1 MTFAVRVW
9 YSIGVGQPTV
19 HKYVAYAT
27 KIKEAIMKK
36 ISHAITLHGT
46 WYKAY
51 IPLAYFNGCNKLVKE
66 KIKNTLRNKTI
77 QDYVRSLYKIARLN
91 RGYANIYSLTYQI
104 ACKVCRNNK
113 IKELLPGL
121 YADYQQISKAIT
133 APAQIE
139 QAIKQTVKDLNFN
152 YLKQYHDKKTHTIKL
167 WTTQT
172 VKSHIGYLLTYNP
185 NKSLSFFA
193 DLLHTGLD
201 EPLTLDGLTVWNVA
215 SSCTSLLDLK
225 NKLSQIYTLKTTKH
239 KYSKDKHTL
248 VDGSIYQMTVN
259 GLRRVFIIGNG
270 DTVTE
275 ANDTYICE
283 RQQTGL
289 QYLYNLTSNYIYSQR
304 SADTISLQA
313 PTSQDLTLADTLQD
327 KSDARALQ
335 EFKAYKSIIDDFY
348 NTYINTQ
355 FIKPKTFAA
364 YCQYLILKC
373 TGLADYSIL
382 ARLGFSATTLS
393 KYKNQYSTMFYDFV
407 KNK

>member
-1 MTFAVRVW
+1 
-9 YSIGVGQPTV
+9 
-19 HKYVAYAT
+19 
-27 KIKEAIMKK
+27 MKK
-36 ISHAITLHGT
+36 ISHAITLYGT

-51 IPLAYFNGCNKLVKE
+51 IPLSCFNGCNKLVKE
-66 KIKNTLRNKTI
+66 EIKNTLRNKTI
-77 QDYVRSLYKIARLN
+77 QDYVRSLYKIARLS

-133 APAQIE
+133 APAQIK
-139 QAIKQTVKDLNFN
+139 QAIKQTVKDLNFD
-152 YLKQYHDKKTHTIKL
+152 YCKQYHDKKTHSIKL
-167 WTTQT
+167 WSAQT
-172 VKSHIGYLLTYNP
+172 VKARIGFLLTYSP

-201 EPLTLDGLTVWNVA
+201 EPLTVDGLTVWNVA
-215 SSCTSLLDLK
+215 KTSTSLLDLK
-225 NKLSQIYTLKTTKH
+225 SKLSKVYTLKTTKH
-239 KYSKDKHTL
+239 KYNKKIHTL
-248 VDGSIYQMTVN
+248 IDGSVYQMTVN
-259 GLRRVFIIGNG
+259 GLRRVFIIGEG
-270 DTVTE
+270 DTITE
-275 ANDTYICE
+275 TNDKYICE
-283 RQQTGL
+283 RKQNGL
-289 QYLYNLTSNYIYSQR
+289 QFLYQLTSNYIYSQR

>member
-1 MTFAVRVW
+1 MLHM
-9 YSIGVGQPTV
+9 QQ
-19 HKYVAYAT
+19 

-36 ISHAITLHGT
+36 ISHAITLSGT

-51 IPLAYFNGCNKLVKE
+51 IPLSYFNGCNKLVKE
-66 KIKNTLRNKTI
+66 EIKNTLRNKTI

-133 APAQIE
+133 APAQIQ
-139 QAIKQTVKDLNFN
+139 QAIKQTIKDLNFD
-152 YLKQYHDKKTHTIKL
+152 YLKQYHDKKTHSVKL
-167 WTTQT
+167 WNAQT
-172 VKSHIGYLLTYNP
+172 VKSHIGYLLTYSP

-201 EPLTLDGLTVWNVA
+201 EPLTIDGLTVWNVA

-225 NKLSQIYTLKTTKH
+225 SKLSQIYTLKTTKH

-275 ANDTYICE
+275 TNDKYICE
-283 RQQTGL
+283 RRQTGL
-289 QYLYNLTSNYIYSQR
+289 QYMYNLTSNYIYSQR

-313 PTSQDLTLADTLQD
+313 PTAQDLTLADTLQD

-355 FIKPKTFAA
+355 FIKPTTFAA

>member
-1 MTFAVRVW
+1 MG
-9 YSIGVGQPTV
+9 YPIEYKKCCICNKKQ
-19 HKYVAYAT
+19 
-27 KIKEAIMKK
+27 EAIMKK
-36 ISHAITLHGT
+36 IKHTITLYGT
-46 WYKAY
+46 WKKTY
-51 IPLAYFNGCNKLVKE
+51 IPLSYFNSCNKLVKE
-66 KIKNTLRNKTI
+66 EIKNTLRNKTI

-139 QAIKQTVKDLNFN
+139 QAIKQTVKDLNFD
-152 YLKQYHDKKTHTIKL
+152 YCKQYHDKKTHSIKL
-167 WTTQT
+167 WNTQT
-172 VKSHIGYLLTYNP
+172 VKAHIGYLLTYNP

-215 SSCTSLLDLK
+215 KTSISLLDLK
-225 NKLSQIYTLKTTKH
+225 SKLSKVYTLKTTKH
-239 KYSKDKHTL
+239 KYNKKIHTL
-248 VDGSIYQMTVN
+248 IDGSVYQMTVN
-259 GLRRVFIIGNG
+259 GLRRVFIIGEG
-270 DTVTE
+270 DTITE
-275 ANDTYICE
+275 TNDKYICE
-283 RQQTGL
+283 RKHNGL
-289 QYLYNLTSNYIYSQR
+289 QFLYQSTSNYIYSQR

-335 EFKAYKSIIDDFY
+335 EFKAYISIINDYY
-348 NTYINTQ
+348 NTYIDTQYVNNT
-355 FIKPKTFAA
+355 TFSK
-364 YCQYLILKC
+364 YCKYLTLKC

-393 KYKNQYSTMFYDFV
+393 KYKNQYSTMFYNFV

>member
-1 MTFAVRVW
+1 MGYPIR
-9 YSIGVGQPTV
+9 YKKCCICNKKQ
-19 HKYVAYAT
+19 
-27 KIKEAIMKK
+27 EAIMKK
-36 ISHAITLHGT
+36 ISHAITLYGT

-51 IPLAYFNGCNKLVKE
+51 IPLSCFNGCNKLVKE
-66 KIKNTLRNKTI
+66 EIKNTLRNKTI

-121 YADYQQISKAIT
+121 YTDYQQISKAIT

-139 QAIKQTVKDLNFN
+139 QAIKQTVKDLNFD
-152 YLKQYHDKKTHTIKL
+152 YCKQYHDKKTHSIKL
-167 WTTQT
+167 WNTQT
-172 VKSHIGYLLTYNP
+172 VKAHIGYLLTYNP

-215 SSCTSLLDLK
+215 KTSISLLDLK
-225 NKLSQIYTLKTTKH
+225 SKLSKVYTLKTTKH
-239 KYSKDKHTL
+239 KYNKKIHTL
-248 VDGSIYQMTVN
+248 IDGSVYQMTVN
-259 GLRRVFIIGNG
+259 GLRRVFIIGEG
-270 DTVTE
+270 DTITE
-275 ANDTYICE
+275 TNDKYICE
-283 RQQTGL
+283 RKQNGL
-289 QYLYNLTSNYIYSQR
+289 QFLYQSTSNYIYSQR

-313 PTSQDLTLADTLQD
+313 PTSQDLMLADTLQD

-335 EFKAYKSIIDDFY
+335 EFKAYISIINDYY
-348 NTYINTQ
+348 NTYIDTQYVNNT
-355 FIKPKTFAA
+355 TFSK
-364 YCQYLILKC
+364 YCKYLTLKC

-393 KYKNQYSTMFYDFV
+393 KYKNQYSTMFYNFV

>member
-1 MTFAVRVW
+1 
-9 YSIGVGQPTV
+9 
-19 HKYVAYAT
+19 
-27 KIKEAIMKK
+27 MKK
-36 ISHAITLHGT
+36 ISHAITLYGT

-51 IPLAYFNGCNKLVKE
+51 IPLSCFNGCNKLVKE
-66 KIKNTLRNKTI
+66 EIKNTLRNKTI

-139 QAIKQTVKDLNFN
+139 QAIKQTVKDLNFD
-152 YLKQYHDKKTHTIKL
+152 YLKQYHDKKTHSVKP
-167 WTTQT
+167 WNTQT
-172 VKSHIGYLLTYNP
+172 VKAHIGYLLTYNP

-201 EPLTLDGLTVWNVA
+201 EPLTVDGLTVWNVA
-215 SSCTSLLDLK
+215 KTSTSLLDLK
-225 NKLSQIYTLKTTKH
+225 SKLSKVYTLKTTKH
-239 KYSKDKHTL
+239 KYNKKIHTL
-248 VDGSIYQMTVN
+248 IDGSIYQMTVN
-259 GLRRVFIIGNG
+259 GLRRVFTIGNG

-275 ANDTYICE
+275 TNDKYICE
-283 RQQTGL
+283 RKQNGL
-289 QYLYNLTSNYIYSQR
+289 QFLYQSTSNYIYSQR

-335 EFKAYKSIIDDFY
+335 EFKAYISIINDYY
-348 NTYINTQ
+348 NTYIDTQYVNNT
-355 FIKPKTFAA
+355 TFSK
-364 YCQYLILKC
+364 YCKYLTLKC

-393 KYKNQYSTMFYDFV
+393 KYKNQYSTMFYNFV

>member
-1 MTFAVRVW
+1 
-9 YSIGVGQPTV
+9 
-19 HKYVAYAT
+19 
-27 KIKEAIMKK
+27 MKK
-36 ISHAITLHGT
+36 ISHAITLYGT

-51 IPLAYFNGCNKLVKE
+51 IPLSGFNGCNKLVKE
-66 KIKNTLRNKTI
+66 EIKNTLRNKTI

-133 APAQIE
+133 APAQIK
-139 QAIKQTVKDLNFN
+139 QAIKQTVKDLNFD
-152 YLKQYHDKKTHTIKL
+152 YCKQYHDKKTHSVKL
-167 WTTQT
+167 WSAQT
-172 VKSHIGYLLTYNP
+172 VKARIGFLLTYSP

-201 EPLTLDGLTVWNVA
+201 EPLTVDGLTVWNVA
-215 SSCTSLLDLK
+215 KTSTSLLDLK
-225 NKLSQIYTLKTTKH
+225 SKLSKVYTLKTTKH
-239 KYSKDKHTL
+239 KYNKKIHTL
-248 VDGSIYQMTVN
+248 IDGSVYQMTVN
-259 GLRRVFIIGNG
+259 GLRRVFIIGEG
-270 DTVTE
+270 DTITE
-275 ANDTYICE
+275 TNDKYICE
-283 RQQTGL
+283 RKQNGL
-289 QYLYNLTSNYIYSQR
+289 QFLYQLTSNYIYSQR

>member
-1 MTFAVRVW
+1 
-9 YSIGVGQPTV
+9 
-19 HKYVAYAT
+19 
-27 KIKEAIMKK
+27 MKK
-36 ISHAITLHGT
+36 INHAITLYGT
-46 WYKAY
+46 WCKAY
-51 IPLAYFNGCNKLVKE
+51 IPLSYFNGCNKLVKE
-66 KIKNTLRNKTI
+66 EIKNTLRNKTI
-77 QDYVRSLYKIARLN
+77 QDYVRSLYKTAKVN
-91 RGYANIYSLTYQI
+91 RGYANIYALTYQI

-139 QAIKQTVKDLNFN
+139 QAIKQTIKDLNFE
-152 YLKQYHDKKTHTIKL
+152 YCKQYHDKKTHSIKP
-167 WTTQT
+167 WSSQT

-201 EPLTLDGLTVWNVA
+201 EPLTVDGLTVWSVA

-225 NKLSQIYTLKTTKH
+225 DKLSKVFTLKTTKH

-248 VDGSIYQMTVN
+248 IDGSVYQMTVN
-259 GLRRVFIIGNG
+259 GLRRVFIIGEG
-270 DTVTE
+270 DTITE
-275 ANDTYICE
+275 TNDKYICE
-283 RQQTGL
+283 RKQNGL
-289 QYLYNLTSNYIYSQR
+289 QFLYQSTSNYIYSQR

-335 EFKAYKSIIDDFY
+335 EFKAYISIINDYY
-348 NTYINTQ
+348 NTYIDTQYVNNT
-355 FIKPKTFAA
+355 TFSK
-364 YCQYLILKC
+364 YCKYLTLKC

-393 KYKNQYSTMFYDFV
+393 KYKNQYSTMFYNFV

>member
-1 MTFAVRVW
+1 
-9 YSIGVGQPTV
+9 
-19 HKYVAYAT
+19 
-27 KIKEAIMKK
+27 MKK
-36 ISHAITLHGT
+36 ISHAITLYGT
-46 WYKAY
+46 WHKAY
-51 IPLAYFNGCNKLVKE
+51 IPLSCFNGCNKLVKE
-66 KIKNTLRNKTI
+66 EIKNTLRNKTI

-259 GLRRVFIIGNG
+259 GLRRVFVIGNG

-289 QYLYNLTSNYIYSQR
+289 QYMYNLTSNYIYSQR

-313 PTSQDLTLADTLQD
+313 PTAQDLTLADTLQD

-335 EFKAYKSIIDDFY
+335 EFKAYVNIINDFY
-348 NTYINTQ
+348 SAY
-355 FIKPKTFAA
+355 KSSSKVVLKTFDI
-364 YCQYLILKC
+364 YCKYLILKC
-373 TGLADYSIL
+373 IGLPDYKIYNKINITNKPL
-382 ARLGFSATTLS
+382 QR
-393 KYKNQYSTMFYDFV
+393 YKAMYSTMFYDFV

>member
-1 MTFAVRVW
+1 
-9 YSIGVGQPTV
+9 
-19 HKYVAYAT
+19 
-27 KIKEAIMKK
+27 MKK
-36 ISHAITLHGT
+36 INHAVTLYGT

-51 IPLAYFNGCNKLVKE
+51 IPLSCFNGCNKLVKE
-66 KIKNTLRNKTI
+66 EIKNTLRNKTI

-104 ACKVCRNNK
+104 ACKVCQNNK

-152 YLKQYHDKKTHTIKL
+152 YLKQHHDKKTHTIKL

-215 SSCTSLLDLK
+215 QTSSSLIDLK
-225 NKLSQIYTLKTTKH
+225 DKLSKVFTLKITKH
-239 KYSKDKHTL
+239 KYDKKIHTL
-248 VDGSIYQMTVN
+248 IDGSIYQMTVN

-275 ANDTYICE
+275 TNDKYICE
-283 RQQTGL
+283 RRQTGL
-289 QYLYNLTSNYIYSQR
+289 QYMYSLTSNYIYSQR
-304 SADTISLQA
+304 SVDTISLQA

-327 KSDARALQ
+327 KSDARALR
-335 EFKAYKSIIDDFY
+335 EFKTYISIINDFY
-348 NTYINTQ
+348 NTYKDST
-355 FIKPKTFAA
+355 KVVPRTFYI
-364 YCQYLILKC
+364 YCQYLTVKC
-373 TGLADYSIL
+373 MGLPDYKI
-382 ARLGFSATTLS
+382 
-393 KYKNQYSTMFYDFV
+393 YKKINITNKPLQRYKAMYNTMFYNFV

>member
-1 MTFAVRVW
+1 MLHM
-9 YSIGVGQPTV
+9 QQ
-19 HKYVAYAT
+19 

-36 ISHAITLHGT
+36 INHAITLYGT
-46 WYKAY
+46 WHKAY
-51 IPLAYFNGCNKLVKE
+51 IPLSCFNGCNKLVKE
-66 KIKNTLRNKTI
+66 EIKNTLRNKTI

-139 QAIKQTVKDLNFN
+139 QAIKQTVKDLNFD
-152 YLKQYHDKKTHTIKL
+152 YLKQYHDKKTHSVKL
-167 WTTQT
+167 WNAQT
-172 VKSHIGYLLTYNP
+172 VKSHIGYLLTYSP

-201 EPLTLDGLTVWNVA
+201 EPLTIDGLTVWNVA

-225 NKLSQIYTLKTTKH
+225 GKLSQIYTLKTTKH
-239 KYSKDKHTL
+239 NYDKKLHTL

-259 GLRRVFIIGNG
+259 GLRRVFIIGDG

-275 ANDTYICE
+275 THDKYICE
-283 RQQTGL
+283 RRQTGL
-289 QYLYNLTSNYIYSQR
+289 QYMYSLTSNYIYSQR

-335 EFKAYKSIIDDFY
+335 EFKAYISIINDYY
-348 NTYINTQ
+348 NTYIDTQYVNNT
-355 FIKPKTFAA
+355 TFSK
-364 YCQYLILKC
+364 YCKYLTLKC
-373 TGLADYSIL
+373 TGLPDYKIL
-382 ARLGFSATTLS
+382 TTLECS
-393 KYKNQYSTMFYDFV
+393 AVTLNKYKHKYNTMFYDFV